1 VGAEAIPAFVIILM
15 MPLTFSLADGIASG
29 FITYSLL
36 KVFQGKAR
44 EINPTLLVLAFL
56 SVLFLVLMTGQKG

>member
-1 VGAEAIPAFVIILM
+1 
-15 MPLTFSLADGIASG
+15 
-29 FITYSLL
+29 LL

-44 EINPTLLVLAFL
+44 QINPTLLVLAFL

>member
-1 VGAEAIPAFVIILM
+1 M
-15 MPLTFSLADGIASG
+15 MPLTFSLADGIAIG
-29 FITYSLL
+29 FITYPLL

>member
-1 VGAEAIPAFVIILM
+1 MMLM

-36 KVFQGKAR
+36 KVFQGA
-44 EINPTLLVLAFL
+44 
-56 SVLFLVLMTGQKG
+56 